1 MRHQPNTLHLLSH
14 HFLCILIETCDT
26 GATPK
31 TPYFS
36 PPVPISC
43 RVTRDRLFTPVP
55 PFLVNINRDLRHGCD
70 TKPPYSSPPIPIS
83 SRVTR
88 EPSLFWEARPSRRSP
103 QNSTRVNALKGYAH
117 RAHCLVCIHMS
128 VGSAILF
135 VGRLTDD
142 PSSTP
147 LVS

>member
-1 MRHQPNTLHLLSH
+1 MFVAAFAHRQSLSLSLPPRLLSH

-88 EPSLFWEARPSRRSP
+88 EPSLFGKPGHHDVPLKTPRESMRSKGMRIERTALCA
-103 QNSTRVNALKGYAH
+103 STCRLAQRY
-117 RAHCLVCIHMS
+117 CL
-128 VGSAILF
+128 
-135 VGRLTDD
+135 
-142 PSSTP
+142 
-147 LVS
+147 